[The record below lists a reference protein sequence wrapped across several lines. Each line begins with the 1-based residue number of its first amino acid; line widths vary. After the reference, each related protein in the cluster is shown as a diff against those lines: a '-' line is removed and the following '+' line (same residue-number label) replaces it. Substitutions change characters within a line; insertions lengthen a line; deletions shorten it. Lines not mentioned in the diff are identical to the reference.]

1 MPRQKTI
8 KISRGFG
15 DQSSKEE
22 FFRLPRLEFLIEEKK
37 RSSRGELQNMVLN
50 HRLKIPDRFSMEVPD
65 NRMAESGI
73 RKGDFVV
80 VQKQSDYKAG
90 DVLAVKLGEKA
101 FIRRYFPTVN
111 RIRLEGGSPEQQTMI
126 LDMNTPGFSIL
137 GCVIQVI
144 REL

>member
-15 DQSSKEE
+15 DQSSREE
-22 FFRLPRLEFLIEEKK
+22 FFRLPRVEFLIEKAKK
-37 RSSRGELQNMVLN
+37 NPPGELENMVLN
-50 HRLKIPDRFSMEVPD
+50 HRLEIPDRFSMEVPD

-80 VQKQSDYKAG
+80 IQKQNNYKAG
-90 DVLAVKLGEKA
+90 DILAVALGEQA
-101 FIRRYFPTVN
+101 FIRRYFPTIN

-126 LDMNTPGFSIL
+126 LDMDTPGFSIL